1 MKYYPIPEYDEFH
14 INTDGDII
22 DSNGIFMKPFIHNK
36 HYYVKLK
43 DDIIE
48 VAKLVLITFIGI
60 MPASIIYKKGI
71 SFYGTDSVEYDINIK
86 SLDTDNMLIN
96 NVNFRRLKNYPS
108 YFISQDGVIYSSYK
122 NKLLIRSYN
131 HRNYPTVP
139 LVDKDGYRSPR
150 KVHRLVY
157 ETFIG
162 SLDPKLIIDH
172 KNGKKWCC
180 SVWNLEQI
188 SQYENVNRAYNL
200 GLNYSRWSN
209 AQINIICQLLERNS
223 SIYEILDKI
232 GLPKDN
238 FRDMTMLI
246 HMILNKKYYTE
257 ISKHYDLSNYMSE
270 LNKKDRKLSVD
281 DVIDIKQ
288 HLHAKDMKIID
299 IAKKYDCTPS
309 TITKIR
315 DGKTWKHIRY
325 EFNE

>member
-1 MKYYPIPEYDEFH
+1 MKYYSIPEYDEFH

-22 DSNGIFMKPFIHNK
+22 DSNGIFMQPFIHNK

-60 MPASIIYKKGI
+60 
-71 SFYGTDSVEYDINIK
+71 
-86 SLDTDNMLIN
+86 
-96 NVNFRRLKNYPS
+96 
-108 YFISQDGVIYSSYK
+108 
-122 NKLLIRSYN
+122 
-131 HRNYPTVP
+131 
-139 LVDKDGYRSPR
+139 
-150 KVHRLVY
+150 
-157 ETFIG
+157 
-162 SLDPKLIIDH
+162 LDPKLIIDH

-188 SQYENVNRAYNL
+188 SQYENVNRAYDL

-209 AQINIICQLLERNS
+209 AQINIICQLLERNNS
-223 SIYEILDKI
+223 LYEILDKI

-238 FRDMTMLI
+238 FKDMTMLI

-288 HLHAKDMKIID
+288 HLHAKDIKIID